1 MTEEADTTGVPRSFW
16 VIGGIGLVFNLMGC
30 VNFVS
35 QLDPEAVASMPEA
48 YRSIVETR
56 PAWGT
61 LAFAIAVFGGAIGAG
76 LLLLRRSAATL
87 VLLGAL
93 VGALVA
99 QLPLF
104 ELPAFPAEAAV
115 GGLSQLVVGGF
126 LTWYASRADRRGWM
140 R

>member
-1 MTEEADTTGVPRSFW
+1 MTEDADPAGVPRSFW
-16 VIGGIGLVFNLMGC
+16 AVGALGLVFNLMGC
-30 VNFVS
+30 LNFVS

-48 YRSIVETR
+48 YRAIVETR

-61 LAFAIAVFGGAIGAG
+61 GAFAIAVFGGITGAA

-87 VLLGAL
+87 VLLAAL
-93 VGALVA
+93 IGALVA

-104 ELPAFPAEAAV
+104 ELPSFPAGAAL

-126 LTWYASRADRRGWM
+126 LTWYASRAGRLGWL